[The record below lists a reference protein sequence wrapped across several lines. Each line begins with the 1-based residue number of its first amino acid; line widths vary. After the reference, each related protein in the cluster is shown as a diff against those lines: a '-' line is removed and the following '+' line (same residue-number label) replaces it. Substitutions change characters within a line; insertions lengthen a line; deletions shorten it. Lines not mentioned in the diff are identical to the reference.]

1 MTHVTNHVT
10 LIGNLGDDPK
20 FFGNGDSRGARF
32 DLATNES
39 FGSGDDRRQRT
50 DWHRI
55 VCWGGLTS
63 SAMHLSKGD
72 KIALA
77 GRLRSND
84 FETKDGNKRR
94 SIEVH
99 AASIEFI
106 NVRSLRN
113 ARHDSDRASEGAS
126 TNRENPAGSEDDI
139 PF

>member
-63 SAMHLSKGD
+63 SAMHLSKG
-72 KIALA
+72 AVC
-77 GRLRSND
+77 RLRSRQDSRDWWRHPRKPCRNR
-84 FETKDGNKRR
+84 DGHCEATGR
-94 SIEVH
+94 
-99 AASIEFI
+99 
-106 NVRSLRN
+106 
-113 ARHDSDRASEGAS
+113 
-126 TNRENPAGSEDDI
+126 
-139 PF
+139 

>member
-1 MTHVTNHVT
+1 MTHVTNQVT

-32 DLATNES
+32 ALATNES
-39 FGSGDDRRQRT
+39 FGSGEDRRQRT
-50 DWHRI
+50 DWHRV

-63 SAMHLSKGD
+63 SAKHLSKGD

-84 FETKDGNKRR
+84 FETQDGTRRR

-106 NVRSLRN
+106 NVRSLHD
-113 ARHDSDRASEGAS
+113 ARRDSNSTSDGTS
-126 TNRENPAGSEDDI
+126 TNSANAAGFEYDI